1 MEIRTIRPSDHEKLK
16 MIIARNPH
24 KYDSEEFSFESK
36 NFIHGFVAVDNE
48 DNPRVLLC
56 FRRTAEAHVVV
67 DHDFDVPAFRLVCL
81 QELVQA
87 AKPVM
92 VNLGYEDVFGTV
104 APDVPRGYLKRLK
117 ALGCGVLENWTLIK
131 YWKEQP

>member
-1 MEIRTIRPSDHEKLK
+1 MTIRAIKPSDHEKMKAILAK
-16 MIIARNPH
+16 TPR

-36 NFIHGFVAVDNE
+36 NFIHGFVAVDDE
-48 DNPRVLLC
+48 DNPRMLLC

-81 QELVQA
+81 GELIAA

-92 VNLGYEDVFGTV
+92 IDLGYEDVFGTV

-117 ALGCGVLENWTLIK
+117 AFGCGVLENWTLVK
-131 YWKEQP
+131 YWKE